1 MRGSSLPKLVPVLE
15 NRKHKGELKK
25 NDNFHLHSIQTPA
38 KNKEFSVTGDQATPQ
53 DIFEREPNP
62 GALSN
67 PTLRMSGRTS
77 GKEARAEVLTPAV
90 VNLANPNLNDIR
102 TCVITESDEDDDHR
116 EKNSGGGSIGT
127 RHNSLKVI
135 SEITRG
141 HPMPASDRQ
150 SH

>member
-1 MRGSSLPKLVPVLE
+1 M
-15 NRKHKGELKK
+15 
-25 NDNFHLHSIQTPA
+25 
-38 KNKEFSVTGDQATPQ
+38 TGDQATPQ

-62 GALSN
+62 GVLSN

-77 GKEARAEVLTPAV
+77 GKMDSERYRAREARAEVLTPAV
-90 VNLANPNLNDIR
+90 VNLANPNLNQIFPNDIR

-135 SEITRG
+135 SEVARA
-141 HPMPASDRQ
+141 HPISASDR
-150 SH
+150 